1 MNIKTERINQL
12 DPNGLKQG
20 LWKTRYSNNQL
31 MWEENYVNGKMQG
44 LWRTWYDNGHLMQEG
59 YYINENQEGEQ
70 IKYEY

>member
-1 MNIKTERINQL
+1 
-12 DPNGLKQG
+12 
-20 LWKTRYSNNQL
+20 

-70 IKYEY
+70 IEYEHED